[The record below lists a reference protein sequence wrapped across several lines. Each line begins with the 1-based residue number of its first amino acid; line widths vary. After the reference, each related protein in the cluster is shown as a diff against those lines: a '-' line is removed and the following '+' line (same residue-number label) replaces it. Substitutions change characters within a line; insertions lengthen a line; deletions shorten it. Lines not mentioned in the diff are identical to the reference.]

1 MIKLRNFFDFVRFA
15 SNFTQIRPFRPK
27 MAPFDVHFPPFVP
40 KASTFR
46 RGTPPGPPGS
56 APAYPRCPHEG
67 CDPARRS
74 LHLFTLRLFTP
85 QPSAKRSS
93 SAKREAEKARRVEKH
108 YAQVA
113 ADQRA
118 IAGQVINFVTGG
130 RTIELTVSPT
140 PAHQPCA
147 LIGSLLEAHG
157 CGELLRRMK
166 RDSRA

>member
-1 MIKLRNFFDFVRFA
+1 MMSVIILYSGGPRNEVPPALSAEISLSVCLQKIAFSVIKLRNFFDFLRFP

-46 RGTPPGPPGS
+46 RGTPAGPPGS

-85 QPSAKRSS
+85 HLFTPHLFTPRLFTHDVMVDHCRVICEALVHRS
-93 SAKREAEKARRVEKH
+93 RR
-108 YAQVA
+108 
-113 ADQRA
+113 R
-118 IAGQVINFVTGG
+118 
-130 RTIELTVSPT
+130 
-140 PAHQPCA
+140 
-147 LIGSLLEAHG
+147 
-157 CGELLRRMK
+157 
-166 RDSRA
+166 SRA